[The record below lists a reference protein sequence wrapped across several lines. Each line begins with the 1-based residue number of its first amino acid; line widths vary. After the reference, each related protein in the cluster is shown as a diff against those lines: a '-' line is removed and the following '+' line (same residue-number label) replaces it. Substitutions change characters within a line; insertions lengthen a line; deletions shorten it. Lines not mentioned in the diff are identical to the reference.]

1 MDDFDHSVLIA
12 EQDWDYFY
20 TESEEC
26 SVQQAK
32 LASLDESGL
41 SDVDDDKISIYV
53 SSTPPQISPHAEE
66 KQAAAIHTSQNSELT
81 ECSSPKNDFAGQICD
96 ARLKDQETTSE
107 CFCLDN
113 SYEEIS
119 NTEPLNLVT
128 DNGNGENQ
136 GENKATSSLC
146 SQDENG
152 SENAVTKVT
161 DSSPVLRQEKE
172 RWFVT
177 VNDSPVRL
185 REKVGTS
192 GQKKRRKKNSKNGS
206 QQSGGRDSLSAL
218 NNNAEKIK
226 EFSERRIMP
235 EKFPRPP
242 KSGSDALLSNTC
254 LNKENYL
261 SNSCNIQEEIEHTP
275 HNFVQFV
282 NNRGEG
288 SPRFILGASTPT
300 DPLNSEGTGQQEL
313 FKQSKNEKESSS
325 SQDTLCIQTS
335 NTRAKTP
342 DEDLGPT
349 RPIFAI
355 SSFWDE
361 MEKLTIS
368 DILDLR
374 IANNMSPLK
383 ESIIPE
389 QLNFLDTVEVH
400 EGIVDFKDDSIEDIV
415 LVEDAADSDYF
426 THLDDCKP
434 DRSSC
439 EFSTFSDYD
448 EDFQQLHG
456 STNHSPEPRES
467 KTQRVLEPTCAK
479 SFLQDD
485 QIWPSNEIVRLYPEG
500 HLFSEAQSQIR
511 DTFLTTDH
519 DLSCHLLDH
528 CDIRRSTPS
537 PVLSMSDVLDDQ
549 CMLSMFEILN
559 DTDSE
564 QFRTRTP
571 NRHVTVSFPFS
582 QHLSVPEM
590 YEDFFTDFEVGNFF
604 FPSVQSTTELEKNI
618 VPIYSSSSR
627 SVVKEMIQSNSK
639 NESTP
644 IVAHCNSSGSQNLF
658 FITDRRNPWRN
669 LSLRRIRFSFM
680 ERIWF
685 RMATS
690 WVSPKI
696 PMDGEVFQENWNIG
710 TTSNSSLTSI
720 SVLENQALG
729 HLTEKQMYAG
739 STFSG
744 PGIDRFRFSIKQA
757 DMCLVCIAFASW
769 VLKSINP
776 QSTDMWKAALLAN
789 VSAIS
794 AIQYLRRY
802 VNEEDE
808 P

>member
-41 SDVDDDKISIYV
+41 SDVDDDEISMHT
-53 SSTPPQISPHAEE
+53 SSALPQISAHVEE
-66 KQAAAIHTSQNSELT
+66 KQHASIHTSQNSELT
-81 ECSSPKNDFAGQICD
+81 ECSSLKNDSAGQTCD
-96 ARLKDQETTSE
+96 ARLKDRGTTSE

-113 SYEEIS
+113 SNEEIS
-119 NTEPLNLVT
+119 ATEPSDLVT
-128 DNGNGENQ
+128 NNLRGNGENQ

-146 SQDENG
+146 NQNETG

-161 DSSPVLRQEKE
+161 DSSPVLRKEKE

-192 GQKKRRKKNSKNGS
+192 GQKKRRKKKLSKNGN

-226 EFSERRIMP
+226 EFSDRR
-235 EKFPRPP
+235 KFERPP
-242 KSGSDALLSNTC
+242 KSGSDDLLSNTC
-254 LNKENYL
+254 LNNGHKENDL

-275 HNFVQFV
+275 DNSVQFI

-288 SPRFILGASTPT
+288 SPKFILGASTPT
-300 DPLNSEGTGQQEL
+300 DPLNSESTGQQEL
-313 FKQSKNEKESSS
+313 FEQSKNEKESPS
-325 SQDTLCIQTS
+325 SQDTLCLQSS
-335 NTRAKTP
+335 NTRSKTP
-342 DEDLGPT
+342 DLGPT

-361 MEKLTIS
+361 MEKLTIN

-374 IANNMSPLK
+374 LANMSPLK
-383 ESIIPE
+383 ESIIPD
-389 QLNFLDTVEVH
+389 QSNFLDTVDAH
-400 EGIVDFKDDSIEDIV
+400 EVDFKDDSIEDIG

-448 EDFQQLHG
+448 EEFQQLHG
-456 STNHSPEPRES
+456 FSTNPSPEPCEI
-467 KTQRVLEPTCAK
+467 KTQRFLEPTCAK

-511 DTFLTTDH
+511 DTFLTTNQGV
-519 DLSCHLLDH
+519 SCFLLDH

-537 PVLSMSDVLDDQ
+537 PVLSMSDVVDDH
-549 CMLSMFEILN
+549 CLLSMIEILN

-564 QFRTRTP
+564 QFRTRTS
-571 NRHVTVSFPFS
+571 NRHVSVPFPFS
-582 QHLSVPEM
+582 QNPSVPEM

-604 FPSVQSTTELEKNI
+604 FPSVQGTTKFEKNM

-627 SVVKEMIQSNSK
+627 SLVKEMIQSDSED
-639 NESTP
+639 ESTP
-644 IVAHCNSSGSQNLF
+644 IRVVAHCNSSGSPNMC

-669 LSLRRIRFSFM
+669 LSLRRIKFSFM

-696 PMDGEVFQENWNIG
+696 PIDDKVFQENWNIG
-710 TTSNSSLTSI
+710 TTSNSSI
-720 SVLENQALG
+720 SLLENQALG
-729 HLTEKQMYAG
+729 NLTEKQIYAS

-794 AIQYLRRY
+794 AIQYLRY